1 MSHCRHRRQV
11 LWLSTI
17 LVLVIAYALGLV
29 HAQEHGRGGPPAPPG
44 SQAGEI
50 PGQGRM
56 GERGQMT

>member
-1 MSHCRHRRQV
+1 MKSVGHSV
-11 LWLSTI
+11 LWSSTL
-17 LVLVIAYALGLV
+17 LVLIMACYLGIV
-29 HAQEHGRGGPPAPPG
+29 HAQAQGRGEQTTPPG